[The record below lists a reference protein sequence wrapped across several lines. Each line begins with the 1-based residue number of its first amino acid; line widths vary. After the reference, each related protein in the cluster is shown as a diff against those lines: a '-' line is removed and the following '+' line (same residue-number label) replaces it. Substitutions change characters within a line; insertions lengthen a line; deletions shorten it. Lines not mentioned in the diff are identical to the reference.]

1 MKGTKFWAAVA
12 AILLLTAFF
21 FFFPASYLKSETQ
34 QDDLQIREITLPE
47 EETDSNLT
55 EDTLFQL
62 VLSVNRGNS
71 IVYDSRDLKSRDVY
85 LKTIRQKIEELFSSF
100 PVFRNTFLDETEL
113 FEQLAEQYR
122 PVIRRFGIV
131 TVSGSGSLE
140 SISLIIYRCDE
151 FEICFEE
158 TLGTPVYYRME
169 EPLAH
174 TFLNAQGSEM
184 DSVRNYYY
192 AAQLP
197 MLIYYDRFYDVSFEN
212 GDYTVILG
220 DYDFYDK
227 TALLGMQ
234 YSWIYEEDIA
244 ENE

>member
-1 MKGTKFWAAVA
+1 MKQTKLWAAVA

-21 FFFPASYLKSETQ
+21 FFFPASYLKADTQ
-34 QDDLQIREITLPE
+34 QDDLMIREITLPKE
-47 EETDSNLT
+47 EEKTDLT
-55 EDTLFQL
+55 DEALFSL
-62 VLSVNRGNS
+62 LSSVNQGNS
-71 IVYDSRDLKSRDVY
+71 IVYDLRDLKSREAY
-85 LKTIRQKIEELFSSF
+85 LKTIRQKIMELFSSF
-100 PVFRNTFLDETEL
+100 PVFRDTFLDETEL

-131 TVSGSGSLE
+131 TVSQNGSIE
-140 SISLIIYRCDE
+140 IVSLIVYRCDE

-158 TLGTPVYYRME
+158 TLGMPVYYRME

-192 AAQLP
+192 AANLP
-197 MLIYYDRFYDVSFEN
+197 TLIYYDRFYDVSFEN

-220 DYDFYDK
+220 DYDFYDR

-234 YSWIYEEDIA
+234 YSWNYEEDIA
-244 ENE
+244 EYE